1 MHASVFG
8 AIRTACRPGTRGV
21 CDIRRGTR
29 ALRARN
35 FHLSLSSCKSED
47 SLCEKIENSTDD
59 FTENTN
65 KSEAEGDD
73 REEPSSKPS
82 NHQSLSRQKK
92 NSARSA
98 LKKSR
103 SSSANGLPSISLPS
117 WFFQNNV
124 HYGGSCEPVK
134 LTGQCPVTEIHAKN
148 EEKDIED
155 SQPQTESDETSHS
168 APMIHSINN
177 HVYTE
182 ILATLKTGLSL
193 RPPKNINTKTT
204 IRPITVLQCHKDGAS
219 TYLDHIVS
227 KLCLDLGAD
236 LVQLD
241 AQDIAQIV
249 GPYLDE
255 NIAWNATTT
264 SLYGY
269 NAQKVAGKLED
280 LEDYKNS
287 GDQDLEQGNQEVDES
302 TSSSVLSSIG
312 FSSSY
317 IGEDFSKLLNVFVQK
332 PRGNSKSTSWSH
344 VENNSCSRNFD
355 STSSD
360 RSKDNIG
367 QNPWS
372 DLKASAILRAII
384 EAADSKRVAEIED
397 MNENISKSIENN
409 SESIETQKLAHN
421 SSGPTTRPLIIQIK
435 DYLEL
440 RSLDGGI
447 ELLQRLQKIV
457 NKKWADGREIIC
469 IGTTEGIE
477 TVYEKRGIQ
486 ILQEDIIGSD
496 KRTILVPPDRK
507 NLQDIQFKIDKKLRI
522 RKINI
527 RHLEDMIIKLTEGE
541 EDPPIVELEK
551 YLDSA
556 TVITSGL
563 EENVWTFGR
572 IHRVAVTILGLPD
585 LNQPDVKSKIY
596 DGIALSQALT
606 VLISSD
612 EFKFAWGA
620 EEIKESLELNAKAS
634 DEKKTSRLTYNTY
647 EKKLLSGVVSPEKIR
662 TTFADIQV
670 PEEIIEALKTLTC
683 LSLTRPEAFTY
694 GILRRDRIP
703 GILLYGPP
711 GTGKTLL
718 AKAVAK
724 ESGATVLEVTA
735 ADLNNMYVGEGE
747 KNVKALFT
755 LAKKLSPCVIFID
768 EVDSMF
774 GSRESSRQRASHREM
789 INQFLR
795 EWDGINDFSGFI
807 MVATNRPYDLD
818 DAILRRLPRRLLIDL
833 PLEKDREAILKI
845 HLKDE
850 RLDPSISLPMLA
862 KLTPFYSGSDLKN
875 LCVAA
880 ALACV
885 HEENKMN
892 TTVLTTTTNTT
903 TNTNTT
909 IIQQSSTENNKNI
922 NETDKRDTKE
932 ILPPANTKAQYEYPK
947 IRILTMSHFRKA
959 IEEISASINEDMS
972 SLKAIKEFDE
982 KYGDR
987 KGRRKK
993 NLSLGFGSPS
1003 SSSSAY
1009 KDEDVDSN
1017 LVRVRP
1023 LTDF

>member
-8 AIRTACRPGTRGV
+8 AIQTACRPGIRGV
-21 CDIRRGTR
+21 CDIRRRTR
-29 ALRARN
+29 VLRARN
-35 FHLSLSSCKSED
+35 FHQSLSSCKSED
-47 SLCEKIENSTDD
+47 SPCEKSEKSSENLA
-59 FTENTN
+59 ENVIT
-65 KSEAEGDD
+65 SGIEGDD

-82 NHQSLSRQKK
+82 NHQFLSRQKK
-92 NSARSA
+92 NGTGSA

-103 SSSANGLPSISLPS
+103 SNSANGLPSISLPN

-134 LTGQCPVTEIHAKN
+134 LTGQCPVTELHANN
-148 EEKDIED
+148 EKQEVEN
-155 SQPQTESDETSHS
+155 SQPQTESYEDIHS
-168 APMIHSINN
+168 AAVIHSINH

-182 ILATLKTGLSL
+182 ILATLKAGLSL
-193 RPPKNINTKTT
+193 RPPKNITTKTT
-204 IRPITVLQCHKDGAS
+204 LRPITVLQCHKDGAS

-227 KLCLDLGAD
+227 KLCSDLNAD

-280 LEDYKNS
+280 LEDYKS
-287 GDQDLEQGNQEVDES
+287 GSDQDLEQSSQEVDEN

-344 VENNSCSRNFD
+344 VENNSSSRNFD
-355 STSSD
+355 STSGG
-360 RSKDNIG
+360 RSKENIG
-367 QNPWS
+367 QSPWS
-372 DLKASAILRAII
+372 DLKASAILRAIV
-384 EAADSKRVAEIED
+384 EAADSKRTAEIKD
-397 MNENISKSIENN
+397 MSESISKSIENN
-409 SESIETQKLAHN
+409 SESIDTQK
-421 SSGPTTRPLIIQIK
+421 SGYNTSRLKMRPLIIQIK

-457 NKKWADGREIIC
+457 NRKWADGREIIC
-469 IGTTEGIE
+469 IGTTEGVE

-486 ILQEDIIGSD
+486 ILQEDIIGSE
-496 KRTILVPPDRK
+496 KRTILVPPDCK
-507 NLQDIQFKIDKKLRI
+507 KLQDIQFKIDRKLRI

-527 RHLEDMIIKLTEGE
+527 RHLEDMIIKLTEGG
-541 EDPPIVELEK
+541 EDSPIVELEK

-556 TVITSGL
+556 TVFASGL

-572 IHRVAVTILGLPD
+572 INRIAVTMLGLPD
-585 LNQPDVKSKIY
+585 LNQPDVKPKRY
-596 DGIALSQALT
+596 DGIVLSQALT

-620 EEIKESLELNAKAS
+620 EEIKESHALNAKVS

-670 PEEIIEALKTLTC
+670 PEEIIEALKTLTS

-694 GILRRDRIP
+694 GIFE
-703 GILLYGPP
+703 GIGFQ
-711 GTGKTLL
+711 TLL

-768 EVDSMF
+768 EVDSVF

-833 PLEKDREAILKI
+833 PLEKDRVAILKI

-850 RLDPSISLPMLA
+850 RLDPSVSLTTLA
-862 KLTPFYSGSDLKN
+862 KMTPFYSGSDLKN

-885 HEENKMN
+885 QEENKMA
-892 TTVLTTTTNTT
+892 TTSITTMTENF
-903 TNTNTT
+903 
-909 IIQQSSTENNKNI
+909 STENNKEVNDI
-922 NETDKRDTKE
+922 DEKDAKEYLPSTNNE
-932 ILPPANTKAQYEYPK
+932 AHYEYPK

-972 SLKAIKEFDE
+972 SLKAIKKFDE

-993 NLSLGFGSPS
+993 NLSLGFGSS
-1003 SSSSAY
+1003 SSSSTT

-1017 LVRVRP
+1017 SARVRP

>member
-1 MHASVFG
+1 MHASVIG
-8 AIRTACRPGTRGV
+8 AIRTACRPGARGV

-29 ALRARN
+29 ALRVRN
-35 FHLSLSSCKSED
+35 FHQSLLSCKSED
-47 SLCEKIENSTDD
+47 SSCEKSEKRSDNL
-59 FTENTN
+59 TENANT
-65 KSEAEGDD
+65 SEAKSNDG
-73 REEPSSKPS
+73 EEPSSKPS
-82 NHQSLSRQKK
+82 SHPSLARQKK
-92 NSARSA
+92 NGARSA

-103 SSSANGLPSISLPS
+103 SNFANGLPSISLPS

-134 LTGQCPVTEIHAKN
+134 LTGQCPVTELLANN
-148 EEKDIED
+148 EKKEINDPKT
-155 SQPQTESDETSHS
+155 QTESDEKRHS
-168 APMIHSINN
+168 ASVIHSINH

-182 ILATLKTGLSL
+182 ILANVKAGLSL
-193 RPPKNINTKTT
+193 RPPKNITTKTAL
-204 IRPITVLQCHKDGAS
+204 RPITVLQCHKDGAS

-227 KLCLDLGAD
+227 KVCSDLNAD
-236 LVQLD
+236 LIQLD
-241 AQDIAQIV
+241 AQDVAQIV

-269 NAQKVAGKLED
+269 NAQKVSGKLED
-280 LEDYKNS
+280 LEDYKSS
-287 GDQDLEQGNQEVDES
+287 GDQDLEQSNQEIDENS
-302 TSSSVLSSIG
+302 SSSVLSSIG
-312 FSSSY
+312 FSSSLL
-317 IGEDFSKLLNVFVQK
+317 GEDYSKLLNVFIQK

-344 VENNSCSRNFD
+344 VENNSSSRNFE
-355 STSSD
+355 SISCD
-360 RSKDNIG
+360 RSKENIG
-367 QNPWS
+367 QSAWN
-372 DLKASAILRAII
+372 DLKASAILRAIV
-384 EAADSKRVAEIED
+384 EAADSKRTAEIED
-397 MNENISKSIENN
+397 MSESISKSIENN
-409 SESIETQKLAHN
+409 SESIDTQKFVYNTSELK
-421 SSGPTTRPLIIQIK
+421 TRPLIIQIK

-457 NKKWADGREIIC
+457 NRKWADGREIIC
-469 IGTTEGIE
+469 IGTTEGFE
-477 TVYEKRGIQ
+477 AVYDKRGIQ
-486 ILQEDIIGSD
+486 ILQEDIIGLE
-496 KRTILVPPDRK
+496 KRTIIVPPDGR
-507 NLQDIQFKIDKKLRI
+507 NLQEIQFKMDRKLRI

-527 RHLEDMIIKLTEGE
+527 RHLEDMIIKLTEGG
-541 EDPPIVELEK
+541 EDSPIVELEK

-556 TVITSGL
+556 TVFASGL

-572 IHRVAVTILGLPD
+572 IHRIAVIMLGLPD
-585 LNQPDVKSKIY
+585 LNQPDVKPKRY
-596 DGIALSQALT
+596 DGIALSQAFT

-620 EEIKESLELNAKAS
+620 EEIKESHALNAKVS
-634 DEKKTSRLTYNTY
+634 DEKKASKLTYNTY

-670 PEEIIEALKTLTC
+670 PEEIIEALKTLIS

-850 RLDPSISLPMLA
+850 RLDPSVSLTTLA
-862 KLTPFYSGSDLKN
+862 KMTPFYSGSDLKN

-885 HEENKMN
+885 HEESKMATTAN
-892 TTVLTTTTNTT
+892 TAITSTT
-903 TNTNTT
+903 
-909 IIQQSSTENNKNI
+909 QHSSTENNKKI
-922 NETDKRDTKE
+922 NDTDKRDTE
-932 ILPPANTKAQYEYPK
+932 ETLSPANTEDHYEFPK
-947 IRILTMSHFRKA
+947 IRTLNMSHFRKG

-972 SLKAIKEFDE
+972 SLKAIKKFDE

-1003 SSSSAY
+1003 SSSTTN
-1009 KDEDVDSN
+1009 DEDADSN
-1017 LVRVRP
+1017 LARVRP
-1023 LTDF
+1023 LNDI